1 MNSVESH
8 GTTRPARRTIWLATG
23 LMLAAL
29 SGCTKPPQIHQLGE
43 KVQLGG
49 VVFSVLDAEW
59 ATDIDAGGA
68 NAKTPQHRFLIVHLT
83 IANTGSKEATI
94 PLLHVIA
101 ADKAEHLELAEGQ
114 GVPSWL
120 GILRTINP
128 AESKDGR
135 IVFDV
140 PPGAYSLR
148 ITDGG
153 EQERELTALVVLP
166 PTSKQGSAMDS
177 PLLNEPK

>member
-8 GTTRPARRTIWLATG
+8 GTTRLARRTICLAIG

-59 ATDIDAGGA
+59 ATDIDPGGA
-68 NAKTPQHRFLIVHLT
+68 NAKTPKHRFLIVHIT
-83 IANTGSKEATI
+83 MANTGSKEATI
-94 PLLHVIA
+94 PLLHVVA
-101 ADKAEHLELAEGQ
+101 ADKSEHLELTEGQ
-114 GVPSWL
+114 GVPNWL
-120 GILRTINP
+120 GILRTLNP

-135 IVFDV
+135 IAFDI

-153 EQERELTALVVLP
+153 EQEKELTAMVVLP
-166 PTSKQGSAMDS
+166 PNTKQGGAMDS

>member
-8 GTTRPARRTIWLATG
+8 GTTRPTRRTICLATG
-23 LMLAAL
+23 LMLAAF

-49 VVFSVLDAEW
+49 MVFSVLDAEW
-59 ATDIDAGGA
+59 AADIDAGGA

-83 IANTGSKEATI
+83 MSNTGSKEATI
-94 PLLHVIA
+94 PLLHVVA
-101 ADKAEHLELAEGQ
+101 ADKSEQLELAEGQ
-114 GVPSWL
+114 GVPNWL
-120 GILRTINP
+120 GILRTLNP
-128 AESKDGR
+128 AESKEGR

-148 ITDGG
+148 LTDGG
-153 EQERELTALVVLP
+153 DQERELTAMVVLP
-166 PTSKQGSAMDS
+166 PNAGKGSMDS
-177 PLLNEPK
+177 PLLNQTK